1 MADLK
6 DLSVEEFAA
15 VTASDSPAPGG
26 GSVAAMAGAVSAAL
40 AEMVAN
46 LTIGKSGYEEHE
58 EEMKK
63 IAGEVSAIRAELIA
77 DIQKDA
83 SSFNGYMDALSL
95 PKETEEEKAF
105 RREKMQEGLKAAAQ
119 VPLEA
124 AQTAA
129 KIFPYALSVV
139 QNGNKNAVTDGLV
152 SAMLAR
158 TAVLSALLNVKIN
171 LGSIKDEAFVEE
183 MAAKVAALE
192 KEAISCEQ
200 QILKASELTKDL

>member
-1 MADLK
+1 M
-6 DLSVEEFAA
+6 
-15 VTASDSPAPGG
+15 
-26 GSVAAMAGAVSAAL
+26 
-40 AEMVAN
+40 
-46 LTIGKSGYEEHE
+46 
-58 EEMKK
+58 
-63 IAGEVSAIRAELIA
+63 
-77 DIQKDA
+77 
-83 SSFNGYMDALSL
+83 
-95 PKETEEEKAF
+95 
-105 RREKMQEGLKAAAQ
+105 
-119 VPLEA
+119 
-124 AQTAA
+124 
-129 KIFPYALSVV
+129 V